1 MNSLRRLATDRAIN
15 GASSGSGV
23 RPGGSE
29 YNSAYAKSSNT
40 VAGNTDA
47 TSVPT
52 VIETALPQSFPE
64 LGGLGSHLGRD
75 HEVPPKSLR

>member
-52 VIETALPQSFPE
+52 VIETAVAAIVP
-64 LGGLGSHLGRD
+64 GTGR
-75 HEVPPKSLR
+75 PGFASRA